1 MINVKAIPF
10 IEFASP
16 EVGYYDD
23 LFKKMGFK
31 KMLLG
36 KNAKRASGEVFR
48 QNNITFIIYTKEFS
62 EQFYQKHGPSV
73 PSFSFLVDDPQEALK
88 KAVKLGCTDVSPR
101 SYLPAIEGVGGSRI
115 FLEKETFSS
124 PNKGVGLKYIDHL
137 TNNVYSENLDKWTT
151 FYKEIFGFR
160 LLKYF
165 DIDGKQTGLVSNA
178 MGNDNI
184 AVPINIDK
192 SDKGQI
198 AEYLKEYN
206 GEGVQHIALLTNNI
220 YNSVKKLRK
229 NGIEFLDV
237 PDTYYE
243 ALDERI
249 PGHGENVKRMKENK
263 ILIDGKKGSIL
274 LQIFTKTV
282 IGPVFF
288 EIIQRKNNKLFG
300 DGNFQALF
308 ESIELDQMRRGVL

>member
-1 MINVKAIPF
+1 
-10 IEFASP
+10 
-16 EVGYYDD
+16 
-23 LFKKMGFK
+23 
-31 KMLLG
+31 
-36 KNAKRASGEVFR
+36 
-48 QNNITFIIYTKEFS
+48 
-62 EQFYQKHGPSV
+62 
-73 PSFSFLVDDPQEALK
+73 
-88 KAVKLGCTDVSPR
+88 
-101 SYLPAIEGVGGSRI
+101 
-115 FLEKETFSS
+115 
-124 PNKGVGLKYIDHL
+124 
-137 TNNVYSENLDKWTT
+137 
-151 FYKEIFGFR
+151 
-160 LLKYF
+160 
-165 DIDGKQTGLVSNA
+165 